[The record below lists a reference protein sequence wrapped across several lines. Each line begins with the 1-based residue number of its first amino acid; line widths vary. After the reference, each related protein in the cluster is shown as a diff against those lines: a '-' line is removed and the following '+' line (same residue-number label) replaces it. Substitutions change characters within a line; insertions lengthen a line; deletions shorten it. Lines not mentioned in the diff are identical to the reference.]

1 MQSHSFISA
10 ALRRRWTIARYGSL
24 AVILVFCGY
33 MLAPPTERDR
43 AAAGSAPAA
52 AREDAKYVIK
62 LSPGWNYLPGSRPGG
77 VGEPLKGLQ
86 TVIDRFEQRCYP
98 DTHIEVVNTP
108 GVREYLV
115 TQLSSGA
122 APDIVNVNVEDVWVD
137 VQKDWYVPLDTF
149 LERPNPFV
157 VEMNARHKAAN
168 GDTDDLPGTRQWW
181 DMFRYQAISRGKA
194 APNGKN
200 YCLSLDMVETGIFYN
215 KALFSE
221 LGLEPPRTW
230 EQFID
235 VLAAVKAAGKADGP
249 RKGLIPLLMSLGAF
263 SDWGKDLIFD
273 QLYYSLLE
281 GIDLKKDPRR
291 EGYLQGYLD
300 PEELAFLYEKGFFTR
315 QDPRYV
321 RLWEIMR
328 QLKRY
333 TNDNMTSIDLTRE
346 FVTQHAAM
354 LWTSSPLTYR
364 LISDHRLNFDWGVFY
379 LPRFTKK
386 TSQYASDTEMCVIGG
401 AASQFEVTCS
411 AVGDTDAS
419 LPMDERMRKSERL
432 KRVIAFL
439 QFLCLPENTKTV
451 VNEYACFLPNVK
463 GVEPLGQLKPFAEI
477 LERRYTTTKWV
488 FSFGLRFR
496 FIQDRMLSLYLV
508 DGIDTEGLFDWQEDN
523 ITRAVRDLRR
533 RMKPDMKALDRKWND
548 LAPVRAKYKGLPPG
562 AREGSP

>member
-24 AVILVFCGY
+24 AAILVFSGY
-33 MLAPPTERDR
+33 MLIPPTKRDR
-43 AAAGSAPAA
+43 AAAGKAPAA
-52 AREDAKYVIK
+52 ARKDAKYVIK
-62 LSPGWNYLPGSRPGG
+62 LSPGQSYLPGSRPGG
-77 VGEPLKGLQ
+77 IGEPLEGLQ
-86 TVIDRFEQRCYP
+86 TVIDRFEAKFT

-108 GVREYLV
+108 GAREYLV
-115 TQLSSGA
+115 TQLSAGA

-137 VQKDWYVPLDTF
+137 VQKDWYVPLDEF
-149 LERPNPFV
+149 FESPNPFV
-157 VEMNARHKAAN
+157 A
-168 GDTDDLPGTRQWW
+168 PGQPGSRQWW

-194 APNGKN
+194 APSTKKN

-215 KALFSE
+215 KHLFAE
-221 LGLEPPRTW
+221 LGLKVPQTW

-235 VLAAVKAAGKADGP
+235 VLAAVKAAGKSDGP
-249 RKGLIPLLMSLGAF
+249 RKGIVPLLMSLSAF
-263 SDWGKDLIFD
+263 NDWGKDLIFD
-273 QLYYSLLE
+273 QLYFDLLG
-281 GIDLKKDPRR
+281 GIDLIKDDER

-346 FVTQHAAM
+346 FVTEHAGM
-354 LWTSSPLTYR
+354 LWTASPLTFR
-364 LISDHRLNFDWGVFY
+364 LVADHRLKFEWGVFY
-379 LPRFTKK
+379 LPQFTLK
-386 TSQYASDTEMCVIGG
+386 TSQYASGRPMCVIGG
-401 AASQFEVTCS
+401 SASQFEVTCS

-419 LPMDERMRKSERL
+419 LPMADRIAKSQRL

-439 QFLCLPENTKTV
+439 QFLCLPDNTRAV
-451 VNEYACFLPNVK
+451 VNEYACFLPNIV
-463 GVEPLGQLKPFAEI
+463 GVEPLAELKDFEEI

-488 FSFGLRFR
+488 FSFGPRFR
-496 FIQDRMLSLYLV
+496 FIQERMLSLYLV
-508 DGIDTEGLFDWQEDN
+508 DGIDTDGLFVWQEDN

-533 RMKPDMKALDRKWND
+533 RKKPDMAALEAEWKR
-548 LAPVRAKYKGLPPG
+548 LAPVRANYKGLPPR
-562 AREGSP
+562 AREDSR